1 METSIERLLRLVAD
15 YHNFC
20 NRDCA
25 EGSAAQHPDELSAEQ
40 LDYIAAASAIPQNGL
55 ENTKI

>member
-20 NRDCA
+20 NNDCA
-25 EGSAAQHPDELSAEQ
+25 EESTTQELDELSAED
-40 LDYIAAASAIPQNGL
+40 LDYIAAASAVPQDGL
-55 ENTKI
+55 EDTTI